1 MARKPAAHRG
11 QPSHNRDLS
20 DATRAGQAG
29 GGSPAG
35 CLTRAAQVGHVRSQ
49 AERKRETH
57 RKILVGAMVLDQ
69 VERGKWPEKSLKAA
83 LDRFLEREQDRALFE
98 LPPRPANREP

>member
-1 MARKPAAHRG
+1 
-11 QPSHNRDLS
+11 
-20 DATRAGQAG
+20 
-29 GGSPAG
+29 
-35 CLTRAAQVGHVRSQ
+35 
-49 AERKRETH
+49 
-57 RKILVGAMVLDQ
+57 MVLDQ